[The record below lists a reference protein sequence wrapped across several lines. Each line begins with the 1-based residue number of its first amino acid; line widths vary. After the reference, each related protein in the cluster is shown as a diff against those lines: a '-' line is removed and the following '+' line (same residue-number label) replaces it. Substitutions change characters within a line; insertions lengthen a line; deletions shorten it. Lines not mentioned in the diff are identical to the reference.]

1 MDNLTALQGLNTGQ
15 VLQVGDMSDKIGV
28 SCNFCNKP
36 FNEIHQLESHILDI
50 LLTGN
55 SDSFC
60 LLLYKS
66 IQLDCLFKTW
76 EMELQQHLLLQN
88 DNTQP

>member
-1 MDNLTALQGLNTGQ
+1 MELNYTTEHEHRGTFTSL
-15 VLQVGDMSDKIGV
+15 VLQ
-28 SCNFCNKP
+28 FCNKQ
-36 FNEIHQLESHILDI
+36 FNEIHQLESHILQI
-50 LLTGN
+50 LITGN